1 MTASVESPVGARM
14 QRGRV
19 PDFFIVGHPKCGTTA
34 LYETLRAHPQI
45 YMPEIKELRFFASDI
60 YPRSES
66 STLAGLPRTL
76 ETYRSLFGV
85 ALPEQRTGE
94 ASPLYL
100 ISRTAA
106 DEIAAVQ
113 PDARVIAILRE
124 PASFLRSLHLQW
136 VRSHFETVKDL
147 RKALSLE
154 QARREGSQIPRAS
167 LFRPQILLYSDFVR
181 YADQLRRYHAAF
193 PSEQVLVLIY
203 DDLRRDNETTMS
215 RVLSF
220 LEVDRTSPTAMA
232 EVNPTVRLRS
242 RHLDQLVHAV
252 TVGRNPVT
260 QFAKA
265 SLKALTPRRLRH
277 RALSATRER
286 IVYDRPSRPDQAL
299 MLELRRRYKGEVVA
313 LSEYLGLD
321 LVRLWGYDNL
331 D

>member
-1 MTASVESPVGARM
+1 
-14 QRGRV
+14 
-19 PDFFIVGHPKCGTTA
+19 
-34 LYETLRAHPQI
+34 
-45 YMPEIKELRFFASDI
+45 
-60 YPRSES
+60 
-66 STLAGLPRTL
+66 
-76 ETYRSLFGV
+76 
-85 ALPEQRTGE
+85 
-94 ASPLYL
+94 
-100 ISRTAA
+100 
-106 DEIAAVQ
+106 
-113 PDARVIAILRE
+113 
-124 PASFLRSLHLQW
+124 
-136 VRSHFETVKDL
+136 
-147 RKALSLE
+147 
-154 QARREGSQIPRAS
+154 
-167 LFRPQILLYSDFVR
+167 VR